1 MKKISEIFFR
11 GKWLKKEEYI
21 EKIKN
26 ITEEY
31 SKELKKI
38 SDYNYE
44 LLEDKAKYYNLYKA
58 GKEINEEHQVM
69 NGLLRKENDELKQ
82 TIKQLRGAKGGL
94 TKQVNKLTK
103 ELEETKVITSP
114 SFNFEGSSTLTSNTT
129 SYTLIVGSIEP
140 EIIVYNAKA
149 GLYFSPLLA
158 YNCAAIT

>member
-44 LLEDKAKYYNLYKA
+44 LLEEKAKYYNLYKV
-58 GKEINEEHQVM
+58 GKEVNEEHQVM

-82 TIKQLRGAKGGL
+82 TIKQLRGAKGG
-94 TKQVNKLTK
+94 
-103 ELEETKVITSP
+103 
-114 SFNFEGSSTLTSNTT
+114 
-129 SYTLIVGSIEP
+129 
-140 EIIVYNAKA
+140 
-149 GLYFSPLLA
+149 
-158 YNCAAIT
+158 

>member
-11 GKWLKKEEYI
+11 GKWLKKEEHI

-31 SKELKKI
+31 SKELKKM

-44 LLEDKAKYYNLYKA
+44 LLEDKEKYYNLYKA

-103 ELEETKVITSP
+103 ELEETKKQLEESMTDKYLVRKLRATKP
-114 SFNFEGSSTLTSNTT
+114 KGQKMGVKSN
-129 SYTLIVGSIEP
+129 SKES
-140 EIIVYNAKA
+140 NAIK
-149 GLYFSPLLA
+149 LVKEKL
-158 YNCAAIT
+158 

>member
-44 LLEDKAKYYNLYKA
+44 LLEDKAKYYNLYKV
-58 GKEINEEHQVM
+58 GKEVNEEHQVM

-103 ELEETKVITSP
+103 ELEETKKQLEESMTDKFRVKKLP
-114 SFNFEGSSTLTSNTT
+114 SGRKPKGQTAKIKSNSKESS
-129 SYTLIVGSIEP
+129 
-140 EIIVYNAKA
+140 
-149 GLYFSPLLA
+149 
-158 YNCAAIT
+158 AIKLVKERL

>member
-1 MKKISEIFFR
+1 MKKISEIFFG

-44 LLEDKAKYYNLYKA
+44 LLEDKAKYYNLYKV
-58 GKEINEEHQVM
+58 GKEVNEEHQVM

-103 ELEETKVITSP
+103 ELEETKKQLEESMSDKFRVKQLP
-114 SFNFEGSSTLTSNTT
+114 SGRKPKGQKMGFKSN
-129 SYTLIVGSIEP
+129 SKQS
-140 EIIVYNAKA
+140 NAIK
-149 GLYFSPLLA
+149 LVKERL
-158 YNCAAIT
+158 

>member
-11 GKWLKKEEYI
+11 GKWLKKEEHI

-44 LLEDKAKYYNLYKA
+44 LLEDKAKYYNLYKV
-58 GKEINEEHQVM
+58 GKEVNEEHQVM

-103 ELEETKVITSP
+103 ELEETKKQLEESMTNKFRVKKLP
-114 SFNFEGSSTLTSNTT
+114 SGRKPKGQTAKIKSNSKESS
-129 SYTLIVGSIEP
+129 
-140 EIIVYNAKA
+140 
-149 GLYFSPLLA
+149 
-158 YNCAAIT
+158 AIKLVKERL

>member
-44 LLEDKAKYYNLYKA
+44 LLEDKAKYYNLYKV
-58 GKEINEEHQVM
+58 GKEVNEEHQVM
-69 NGLLRKENDELKQ
+69 NGLLRKENDDLKQ

-103 ELEETKVITSP
+103 ELEETKKQLEESMTDKFRVKHIRATKSK
-114 SFNFEGSSTLTSNTT
+114 SQTMNIKSN
-129 SYTLIVGSIEP
+129 SKES
-140 EIIVYNAKA
+140 NAIK
-149 GLYFSPLLA
+149 LVKERL
-158 YNCAAIT
+158 

>member
-21 EKIKN
+21 EKIKELA
-26 ITEEY
+26 EEY

-44 LLEDKAKYYNLYKA
+44 LLEDKEKYYNLYKV
-58 GKEINEEHQVM
+58 GKKVNEEHQVM

-103 ELEETKVITSP
+103 ELEETKKQLEESMTDKYLVKKLP
-114 SFNFEGSSTLTSNTT
+114 SGRKPKGQTAKIKSN
-129 SYTLIVGSIEP
+129 SKES
-140 EIIVYNAKA
+140 NAIK
-149 GLYFSPLLA
+149 LVKERL
-158 YNCAAIT
+158 

>member
-11 GKWLKKEEYI
+11 GKWLKKEEFDK
-21 EKIKN
+21 KIKSL
-26 ITEEY
+26 IEEY

-44 LLEDKAKYYNLYKA
+44 LLEDKAKYYNLYKVA
-58 GKEINEEHQVM
+58 KETNEEHQVM

-103 ELEETKVITSP
+103 EFEEIKKQLEESMTDKYLVRKVRGTK
-114 SFNFEGSSTLTSNTT
+114 STKQTMNIKSN
-129 SYTLIVGSIEP
+129 SKESNAIKLIKER
-140 EIIVYNAKA
+140 
-149 GLYFSPLLA
+149 L
-158 YNCAAIT
+158 

>member
-11 GKWLKKEEYI
+11 GKWLKEEEYI

-44 LLEDKAKYYNLYKA
+44 LLEDKTKYYNLYKV
-58 GKEINEEHQVM
+58 GKEVNEEHQVM

-103 ELEETKVITSP
+103 ELEETKKQLEESMTNKFRVKKLP
-114 SFNFEGSSTLTSNTT
+114 SGRKPKGQTAKIKSN
-129 SYTLIVGSIEP
+129 SKES
-140 EIIVYNAKA
+140 NAIK
-149 GLYFSPLLA
+149 LVKERL
-158 YNCAAIT
+158 

>member
-11 GKWLKKEEYI
+11 GKWLKKEEHI

-44 LLEDKAKYYNLYKA
+44 LLEDKTKYYNLYKV
-58 GKEINEEHQVM
+58 GKEVNEEHQVM

-103 ELEETKVITSP
+103 ELEETKKQLEESMTNKFRVKKLP
-114 SFNFEGSSTLTSNTT
+114 SGRKPKGQTAKIKSN
-129 SYTLIVGSIEP
+129 SKES
-140 EIIVYNAKA
+140 NAIK
-149 GLYFSPLLA
+149 LVKERL
-158 YNCAAIT
+158 

>member
-11 GKWLKKEEYI
+11 GKWLKKEEHI

-31 SKELKKI
+31 SKELKKM

-44 LLEDKAKYYNLYKA
+44 LLEDKEKYYNLYKA
-58 GKEINEEHQVM
+58 GKEVNEEHQVM

-103 ELEETKVITSP
+103 ELEETKKQLEESMTDKYLVRKVR
-114 SFNFEGSSTLTSNTT
+114 STKSTKQTMNIKSN
-129 SYTLIVGSIEP
+129 SKES
-140 EIIVYNAKA
+140 NAIK
-149 GLYFSPLLA
+149 LVKEKL
-158 YNCAAIT
+158 